1 MKSVF
6 NLNDSKE
13 IIERISQLTP
23 DTKGLWGIMSV
34 AQMLAHCNVTY
45 EMAYENIHPAPNS
58 FVKFM
63 LKLFVKKSVV
73 NETPYKKSI
82 QTAPAFIIKE
92 NKDFYTEKERLINY
106 IIKTQE
112 LGKNYFEG
120 WFYKCVDKNGENIF
134 AIIPGVS
141 FGGIE
146 SDKHSF
152 IQVLNGIT
160 GQVHYFIY
168 KFEDFSSSKKDFEKS

>member
-13 IIERISQLTP
+13 IIDRISQLTP
-23 DTKGLWGIMSV
+23 DRKGLWGKMSV

-63 LKLFVKKSVV
+63 LKLFVKKTVV

-92 NKDFYTEKERLINY
+92 DKDFASEKERLINY

-112 LGKNYFEG
+112 LGASYFEG
-120 WFYKCVDKNGENIF
+120 RESLSFGSLNIAEWNNMFYKHLDHHLHQF
-134 AIIPGVS
+134 GV
-141 FGGIE
+141 
-146 SDKHSF
+146 
-152 IQVLNGIT
+152 
-160 GQVHYFIY
+160 
-168 KFEDFSSSKKDFEKS
+168 